1 MTQTALFPVQV
12 NVGVEGRLT
21 LDEHAETLRRLGF
34 DLVPFGPDTIAVN
47 GVPEGY
53 SADAST
59 VQTMVQDILLILSD
73 DTQTLPEVM
82 EQSLAQKFAVL
93 GASVGDRLSSP
104 LEAQRLVDAL
114 LQSENPEFTAAGRR
128 IIAIVPADEIEKR
141 F

>member
-1 MTQTALFPVQV
+1 MFGMVVERALGTKKFIWFY
-12 NVGVEGRLT
+12 LIT
-21 LDEHAETLRRLGF
+21 GF
-34 DLVPFGPDTIAVN
+34 G
-47 GVPEGY
+47 
-53 SADAST
+53 
-59 VQTMVQDILLILSD
+59 
-73 DTQTLPEVM
+73 
-82 EQSLAQKFAVL
+82 AVL